1 LIINTDQKDALNELI
16 NIGFGRA
23 ANALSILVRTRVIL
37 QAPEAE
43 VYTVPE
49 IKRAFSIFGESDIG
63 SVYQVF
69 TGSISGTMALLM
81 DLESA
86 TALVDLAHRS
96 KISMRKIK
104 ESDQEDLAEIG
115 NILLN
120 AFCGSF
126 ANLLNLS
133 VTYSTPQY
141 YQSPAGGQVDFLTKK
156 QQEIQY
162 AVVVKVRF
170 HLVEGSVEG
179 YVIILMGVSS
189 LEALF
194 SAIQRELL
202 NSLQYS

>member
-1 LIINTDQKDALNELI
+1 MLINQDQKDALSELI

-37 QAPEAE
+37 QAPEAD
-43 VYTVPE
+43 VYPVSE
-49 IKRAFSIFGESDIG
+49 IKNAFSIFGAGDIG

-69 TGSISGTMALLM
+69 RGSISGTMALLM
-81 DLESA
+81 DLDSA
-86 TALVDLAHRS
+86 AALVDMTQGEKVS
-96 KISMRKIK
+96 PRKIDK
-104 ESDQEDLAEIG
+104 SDREDLAEIG

-126 ANLLNLS
+126 SNLLSLS
-133 VTYSTPQY
+133 VTYSTPEY
-141 YQSPAGGQVDFLTKK
+141 YQSPVEGQVDFLTKNE
-156 QQEIQY
+156 QEIQY

-179 YVIILMGVSS
+179 YVIILMGVPS

-194 SAIQRELL
+194 SAIQREGYTL
-202 NSLQYS
+202 